1 MRTVLIAG
9 NWKMNHTVS
18 EAEHFFKELKV
29 IKKEAEL
36 LICPPFTDIP
46 LARFM
51 LETSSIKWGAQN
63 VYPEDKGAFTGEVS
77 SVMLKDLGCTYV
89 ICGHSERRQIFKES
103 DRFIAKKV
111 KSVFAHDMIPI
122 LCVGETLE
130 ERDGGQTEE
139 RIFAQLQNGVSGIR
153 KQDTDKLVIAYE
165 PIWAIGTGKA
175 ATAENAEAVAAF
187 IRHSLEKLVGKK
199 AAGAIRILYGGS
211 VNPDNVSVFIKE
223 KNIDGV
229 LIGGASLKASDF
241 ASIYKKV

>member
-51 LETSSIKWGAQN
+51 LGASSIKWGAQN

-77 SVMLKDLGCTYV
+77 PVMLKDLGCTYV

-103 DRFIAKKV
+103 DQFIAEKV
-111 KSVFAHDMIPI
+111 KSVFAHEMIPI
-122 LCVGETLE
+122 LCIGETLE

-153 KQDTDKLVIAYE
+153 KQDADKLVIAYE

-175 ATAENAEAVAAF
+175 ATAENAETIAGF

>member
-29 IKKEAEL
+29 IKREAEI

-51 LETSSIKWGAQN
+51 LGASSIKWGAQN

-77 SVMLKDLGCTYV
+77 PVMLKDLGCTYV

-103 DRFIAKKV
+103 DQFIAEKV
-111 KSVFAHDMIPI
+111 KSVFAHEMIPI
-122 LCVGETLE
+122 LCIGETLE

-153 KQDTDKLVIAYE
+153 KQDADKLVIAYE

-175 ATAENAEAVAAF
+175 ATAENAETIAGF

>member
-1 MRTVLIAG
+1 
-9 NWKMNHTVS
+9 
-18 EAEHFFKELKV
+18 
-29 IKKEAEL
+29 
-36 LICPPFTDIP
+36 
-46 LARFM
+46 
-51 LETSSIKWGAQN
+51 
-63 VYPEDKGAFTGEVS
+63 
-77 SVMLKDLGCTYV
+77 MLKDLGCTYV

-103 DRFIAKKV
+103 DRFIAEKV

-122 LCVGETLE
+122 LCIGETLE

-139 RIFAQLQNGVSGIR
+139 RIFAQLQNGVSGTR

-175 ATAENAEAVAAF
+175 ATAENAEVVAAF

-199 AAGAIRILYGGS
+199 AAGAMRILYGGS

>member
-29 IKKEAEL
+29 IKKEAEI

-51 LETSSIKWGAQN
+51 LGASSIKWGAQN

-77 SVMLKDLGCTYV
+77 PVMLKDLGCTYV

-103 DRFIAKKV
+103 DQFIAEKV
-111 KSVFAHDMIPI
+111 KSVFAHEMIPI
-122 LCVGETLE
+122 LCIGETLE

-153 KQDTDKLVIAYE
+153 KQDADKLVIAYE

-175 ATAENAEAVAAF
+175 ATAENAETIAGF

>member
-51 LETSSIKWGAQN
+51 LGTSSIKWGAQN

-77 SVMLKDLGCTYV
+77 PVMLKDLGCTYV

-103 DRFIAKKV
+103 DRFIAEKV
-111 KSVFAHDMIPI
+111 KSVFAHKMIPI
-122 LCVGETLE
+122 LCIGETLE
-130 ERDGGQTEE
+130 ERDGGQMEE

-153 KQDTDKLVIAYE
+153 KQDADKLVIAYE

-175 ATAENAEAVAAF
+175 ATAENAEAVAGF

-211 VNPDNVSVFIKE
+211 VNPDNVSVFVNE

>member
-29 IKKEAEL
+29 IKKEAEI

-51 LETSSIKWGAQN
+51 LGASSIKWGAQN

-77 SVMLKDLGCTYV
+77 PVMLKDLGCTYV

-103 DRFIAKKV
+103 DQFIAEKV
-111 KSVFAHDMIPI
+111 KSVFAHEMIPI
-122 LCVGETLE
+122 LCIGETLE

-153 KQDTDKLVIAYE
+153 KQDADKLVIAYE

-175 ATAENAEAVAAF
+175 ATAENAETVAGF

>member
-29 IKKEAEL
+29 IKKEAEI

-51 LETSSIKWGAQN
+51 LGASSIKWGAQN
-63 VYPEDKGAFTGEVS
+63 VYPEDKGAFTGGVAP
-77 SVMLKDLGCTYV
+77 VMLKGLGCTYV
-89 ICGHSERRQIFKES
+89 VCGHSERRQIFKES
-103 DRFIAKKV
+103 DQFIAEKV
-111 KSVFAHDMIPI
+111 KSVFAHEMIPI
-122 LCVGETLE
+122 LCIGETLE

-153 KQDTDKLVIAYE
+153 KQDADKLVIAYE

-175 ATAENAEAVAAF
+175 ATAENAETIAGF
-187 IRHSLEKLVGKK
+187 IRYSLEKLVGKK